1 MYSTDYLL
9 ELPRLSMSQVIAAIQ
24 THDRSPRSC
33 GIQARG
39 LHEYARIQGLNINN
53 FGQVLGHLA
62 LRFYTSPG
70 GSDLKQ
76 ERFTFG
82 KGSEQGFLF
91 VREANDSVLFRGEWV
106 TRPYLSYTYG
116 IKSTKTL
123 AIAGG

>member
-9 ELPRLSMSQVIAAIQ
+9 ELPQLSMSQVIAAIQ

-62 LRFYTSPG
+62 LRFHTSPG
-70 GSDLKQ
+70 ESNLKE

-82 KGSEQGFLF
+82 PDKAQGFLF
-91 VREANDSVLFRGEWV
+91 IHEVNDSVLFRGEWV
-106 TRPYLSYTYG
+106 TRPYLSYTHG
-116 IKSTKTL
+116 IRPAESL
-123 AIAGG
+123 AVVRG